1 MANTS
6 ANSKRIAKNTLLLY
20 VRMLLIIIVGLY
32 TSRIVLKTLGVSDYG
47 IYNVVGGI
55 VSMLAFLNS
64 AMVAASQRF
73 ISFELGTGDYGR
85 LKKVFCTSVS
95 IHIALA
101 VIILLVAE
109 TIGLWFVN
117 THLNIPPERM
127 TAANWVYQCSI
138 LTLILTVVSVPYN
151 SCIVAHEHMKAFA
164 YVSIVEAVLKLLIVY
179 ILLMGNIDKLIL
191 YAILIVVVAFIV
203 RMIYG
208 VYCKRHFEECSYRF
222 VFDYKLFK
230 EMFAFAGWSVIG
242 NLGFSFKDQGSN
254 IILNLFFGT
263 TVNAA
268 RGIAMQVNG
277 IVSNFSSNFTMA
289 LNPQITKQYAA
300 GNVEASR
307 ILVYAGC
314 RYSFYLLLLI
324 AIPVMVNRDYLL
336 NLWLGNV
343 PEYTSQFL
351 MLALISALINVMASP
366 LVNALQATGKIKVF
380 QIAICIIMLCELPLA
395 YLILS
400 GGGKPYMAMYPTVL
414 VMLVGLFARFVIL
427 KRLIPAY
434 RLRYFTFCIVGR
446 NLLIGIICF
455 FLSQWI
461 HAHFPENFVCFL
473 LTSMLAF
480 GISLVTI
487 GLIGLS
493 IGERIKLWAFV
504 RNKSFK
510 MKTRQICGKYSD
522 GV

>member
-1 MANTS
+1 MSNTFAN
-6 ANSKRIAKNTLLLY
+6 NKRIAKNTLLLY
-20 VRMLLIIIVGLY
+20 IRMFLIIIVGLY
-32 TSRIVLKTLGVSDYG
+32 TSRIVLNTLGVTDYG

-73 ISFELGTGDYGR
+73 ISFELGIGNLEK

-101 VIILLVAE
+101 VIILLIAE
-109 TIGLWFVN
+109 SIGLWFVN
-117 THLNIPPERM
+117 THLNIPLERM

-179 ILLMGNIDKLIL
+179 ILLVENVDKLIL
-191 YAILIVVVAFIV
+191 YAILVASVALIV
-203 RMIYG
+203 RIIYG
-208 VYCKRHFEECSYRF
+208 IYCKRHFEECSYRF
-222 VFDYKLFK
+222 VFNRKLFK

-263 TVNAA
+263 AVNAA

-277 IVSNFSSNFTMA
+277 ILSNFSNNFTMA

-300 GNVEASR
+300 GDVESSMK
-307 ILVYAGC
+307 LVYAGC

-324 AIPVMVNRDYLL
+324 TIPVMINREYLL
-336 NLWLGNV
+336 KLWLGNV

-351 MLALISALINVMASP
+351 MLVLISTLINVMASP
-366 LVNALQATGKIKVF
+366 IVTALQATGRIKVF
-380 QIAICIIMLCELPLA
+380 QITICIIMLSELPLA
-395 YLILS
+395 YLILKN
-400 GGGKPYMAMYPTVL
+400 GGKPYMAMYPTIL
-414 VMLVGLFARFVIL
+414 VMLVGLFARFILL
-427 KRLIPAY
+427 KRLNPVY
-434 RLRYFTFCIVGR
+434 KLRYFAINIVCK
-446 NLLIGIICF
+446 NLLIGLFCF
-455 FLSQWI
+455 LISVWI
-461 HAHFPENFVCFL
+461 REYFQHNFICFL
-473 LTSMLAF
+473 LTSFIAF
-480 GISLVTI
+480 TISSLVIYLTGFSI
-487 GLIGLS
+487 KEREKLTLLI
-493 IGERIKLWAFV
+493 K
-504 RNKSFK
+504 NKISK
-510 MKTRQICGKYSD
+510 RYRK
-522 GV
+522 V

>member
-1 MANTS
+1 MSNTFAN
-6 ANSKRIAKNTLLLY
+6 NKRIAKNTLLLY
-20 VRMLLIIIVGLY
+20 IRMFLIIIVGLY
-32 TSRIVLKTLGVSDYG
+32 TSRIVLNTLGVTDYG

-73 ISFELGTGDYGR
+73 ISFELGIGNLEK

-101 VIILLVAE
+101 VIILLIAE
-109 TIGLWFVN
+109 SIGLWFVN
-117 THLNIPPERM
+117 THLNIPLERM

-179 ILLMGNIDKLIL
+179 ILLVENVDKLIL
-191 YAILIVVVAFIV
+191 YAILVASVALIV
-203 RMIYG
+203 RIIYG
-208 VYCKRHFEECSYRF
+208 IYCKRHFEECSYRF
-222 VFDYKLFK
+222 VFDRKLFK

-263 TVNAA
+263 AVNAA

-277 IVSNFSSNFTMA
+277 ILSNFSNNFTMA

-300 GNVEASR
+300 GDVESSMK
-307 ILVYAGC
+307 LVYAGC

-324 AIPVMVNRDYLL
+324 TIPVMINREYLL
-336 NLWLGNV
+336 KLWLGNV

-351 MLALISALINVMASP
+351 MLVLISTLINVMASP
-366 LVNALQATGKIKVF
+366 IVTALQATGRIKVF
-380 QIAICIIMLCELPLA
+380 QITICIIMLSELPLA
-395 YLILS
+395 YLILKN
-400 GGGKPYMAMYPTVL
+400 GGKPTN
-414 VMLVGLFARFVIL
+414 GFWKSNHLFG
-427 KRLIPAY
+427 KHGGHIPY
-434 RLRYFTFCIVGR
+434 IPFCPSHW
-446 NLLIGIICF
+446 LLSSSNYT
-455 FLSQWI
+455 SQ
-461 HAHFPENFVCFL
+461 
-473 LTSMLAF
+473 TS
-480 GISLVTI
+480 GQ
-487 GLIGLS
+487 
-493 IGERIKLWAFV
+493 K
-504 RNKSFK
+504 
-510 MKTRQICGKYSD
+510 
-522 GV
+522 